1 MLSFVNSFMSWYLKR
16 RIPQMEYA
24 FENAAEVQQ
33 QMFKS
38 LLAQAGRTSFGRDFH
53 IKDIKTIEE
62 YRNRVPLFQYDDIK
76 PYIKRVMQ
84 GEQRVLWPGDINWF
98 AKSSGT
104 TSDKSKFI
112 PVSYDAL
119 EDCQF
124 RGSRDILAWY
134 YYHNPEAKV
143 FQGKALIIGGS
154 HQVNELSPDSF
165 YGDLS
170 AVMMNNLPFIA
181 NFLATPSID
190 IALMADWEQKMQKMI
205 DSTYDENVTNVSGVP
220 SWTMLLLKGVMEK
233 TGASSILDVWPN
245 LELYVHGGVNFA
257 PYRSQFAELV
267 GERDI
272 QYRETYNASEGFF
285 GIQDTVGKDMALMM
299 DYGIFYEF
307 IKVEDLDSENP
318 RCYWIDEIEINRN
331 YALVINTNAGLW
343 RYVIGDTIKFTSKN
357 PYRFV
362 ISGRTKSYINAF
374 GEELMVENAE
384 NAISAAQIKCKCQVS
399 EFTAAPVYL
408 TNTSKGRHEWA
419 IEFARE
425 PASLEEFSIVLD
437 DELKKCN
444 SDYEAKRHG
453 DLALLLPIV
462 NKCKEGTFYNWLK
475 AKQKLGGQHKVP
487 KLCNERK
494 ILEEILKIDKN
505 E

>member
-1 MLSFVNSFMSWYLKR
+1 
-16 RIPQMEYA
+16 MEYA
-24 FENAAEVQQ
+24 FQNAAEVQQ

-38 LLAQAGRTSFGRDFH
+38 LLSQGSRTSFGRDFH
-53 IKDIKTIEE
+53 LKDIKTYEE
-62 YRNRVPLFQYDDIK
+62 FRNRVPLFYYDDLK
-76 PYIKRVMQ
+76 PYINRVMQ

-134 YYHNPEAKV
+134 YFNNPEAKV
-143 FQGKALIIGGS
+143 FQGKGLIIGGS

-205 DSTYDENVTNVSGVP
+205 DSTYTENVTNVSGVP

-233 TGASSILDVWPN
+233 TGATSILDVWPN
-245 LELYVHGGVNFA
+245 LELYVHGGVNFT
-257 PYRSQFAELV
+257 PYRKQFADLV
-267 GERDI
+267 GERSI
-272 QYRETYNASEGFF
+272 EYRETYNASEGFF
-285 GIQDTVGKDMALMM
+285 GIQDRVGKDMTLMM

-307 IKVEDLDSENP
+307 IKMDDLHKDNP
-318 RCYWIDEIEINRN
+318 RCYWIDEVELDIN
-331 YALVINTNAGLW
+331 YALVLNTNAGLW
-343 RYVIGDTIKFTSKN
+343 RYIIGDTIKFTSKH

-362 ISGRTKSYINAF
+362 ISGRTKSYMNAF

-384 NAISAAQIKCKCQVS
+384 NAISAAQLKCNCQVS
-399 EFTAAPVYL
+399 EFTAAPIYI

-419 IEFARE
+419 IEFAKE
-425 PASLEEFSIVLD
+425 PLSLEEFSVVLD
-437 DELKKCN
+437 EELKKCN

-453 DLALLLPIV
+453 DLALLLPII
-462 NKCKEGTFYNWLK
+462 NNCKSGTFYTWLK
-475 AKQKLGGQHKVP
+475 NKQKLGGQHKVP
-487 KLCNERK
+487 KLCNDRK
-494 ILEEILKIDKN
+494 ILEEILKIDNN